1 VCGSERVQVQYY
13 VLQYVTCRSCTS
25 QCYAECE
32 TQCSSFGHTHNISGL
47 QWNRSIFLQ
56 GVCAQE
62 TVTADGRCGGW
73 GVAARVGSG
82 RDFFLD
88 HGTRC
93 CSIFE
98 FDEKNTDFDFFALPP
113 WCYTPAPVSFTEA
126 SSSRLSFLCFLS
138 FFQKVVTMPNPRHV
152 PQSTLSVYSTHHHL
166 STQTHHLFPDSRVTF
181 QKSITREKHVAY
193 VLKSPVMFQMCV
205 TFHVRHITRA
215 SHYTSVTLHKSI
227 TFQTITSQTP
237 EQFSQTLR
245 FANRFFHQ
253 HPYLQIR
260 LSNTQI

>member
-1 VCGSERVQVQYY
+1 MV
-13 VLQYVTCRSCTS
+13 
-25 QCYAECE
+25 
-32 TQCSSFGHTHNISGL
+32 
-47 QWNRSIFLQ
+47 
-56 GVCAQE
+56 GVG
-62 TVTADGRCGGW
+62 DGGW
-73 GVAARVGSG
+73 QQGSVAVET
-82 RDFFLD
+82 FFCD

-181 QKSITREKHVAY
+181 QKSMTREKHVAY

-245 FANRFFHQ
+245 FANRFFHS